1 MTLRNEKLSFTTKK
15 KQLKE
20 RDLFLSAYNLFIEHG
35 IEKTSIDDIS
45 KNAGV
50 AKGTFYLYFSDKYDI
65 LNKLILQ
72 KSNEIIKEGLAKTND
87 LGFEDFRERT
97 LFFIEYIINY
107 LKYNVSLLTLINK
120 NISWGLYRKAIM
132 KPEEYDDVKR
142 VLDIFTNN
150 LTNEGMT
157 KEEAEMTLFMIIE
170 LVGSVCFTTIILKEP
185 TDIESIKPILFK
197 KILAMLNVWLKLSN
211 FYFFFLFEFRYN
223 NINKI
228 IKNL

>member
-1 MTLRNEKLSFTTKK
+1 MVLNNNNNNNISFAQKK

-20 RDLFLSAYNLFIEHG
+20 KELFSSAFDLFLEHG
-35 IEKTSIDDIS
+35 IEKTSIDDIA

-72 KSNEIIKEGLAKTND
+72 KSNEIIKEGLFKTNN
-87 LGFEDFRERT
+87 LGSKDFRERT
-97 LFFIEYIINY
+97 LFFIDYIINY
-107 LKYNVSLLTLINK
+107 LKDNVSLLKLINK

-132 KPEEYDDVKR
+132 TPAEYDDVKR
-142 VLDIFTNN
+142 VLDIFIKN
-150 LTNEGMT
+150 LTNEGMK

-185 TDIESIKPILFK
+185 TNIDNIKPVLFK
-197 KILAMLNVWLKLSN
+197 KILAMITV
-211 FYFFFLFEFRYN
+211 
-223 NINKI
+223 
-228 IKNL
+228 

>member
-1 MTLRNEKLSFTTKK
+1 MTLRSNKLSFTTKK

-20 RDLFLSAYNLFIEHG
+20 KDLFLSAYNLFIENG

-72 KSNEIIKEGLAKTND
+72 KSNEIIKEALAKTNA

-97 LFFIEYIINY
+97 LFFIDYIIDY
-107 LKYNVSLLTLINK
+107 LNNNVSLLALINK

-132 KPEEYDDVKR
+132 TPEEYEDVKR
-142 VLDIFTNN
+142 VLDIFIKN
-150 LTNEGMT
+150 LTTEGMT
-157 KEEAEMTLFMIIE
+157 KEESEMTLFMIIE

-185 TDIESIKPILFK
+185 TDIETIKPILFK
-197 KILAMLNVWLKLSN
+197 KILGMITV
-211 FYFFFLFEFRYN
+211 
-223 NINKI
+223 
-228 IKNL
+228 

>member
-20 RDLFLSAYNLFIEHG
+20 RDLFLSAYNLFIENG
-35 IEKTSIDDIS
+35 IDKTSIDDIS

-87 LGFEDFRERT
+87 LGFKDFRERT

-150 LTNEGMT
+150 LTNEGMS

-197 KILAMLNVWLKLSN
+197 KILAMLNV
-211 FYFFFLFEFRYN
+211 
-223 NINKI
+223 
-228 IKNL
+228 

>member
-1 MTLRNEKLSFTTKK
+1 MTLGNDKNDFTKKK

-20 RDLFLSAYNLFIEHG
+20 KELLSAAYNLFLKNG
-35 IEKTSIDDIS
+35 IEKTSIDDIA

-72 KSNEIIKEGLAKTND
+72 KSNEIIREGLAKTNSS
-87 LGFEDFRERT
+87 GIEDFKDRT
-97 LFFIEYIINY
+97 LFFIDYIINY
-107 LKYNVSLLTLINK
+107 LKNNVSLLKLINK

-132 KPEEYDDVKR
+132 KPETYDNVKK
-142 VLDIFTNN
+142 VLDIFIKN
-150 LTNEGMT
+150 LTNEGIS

-197 KILAMLNVWLKLSN
+197 KILAMITV
-211 FYFFFLFEFRYN
+211 
-223 NINKI
+223 
-228 IKNL
+228 

>member
-50 AKGTFYLYFSDKYDI
+50 AKGTFYLYFNDKYDI

-197 KILAMLNVWLKLSN
+197 KILAMLNV
-211 FYFFFLFEFRYN
+211 
-223 NINKI
+223 
-228 IKNL
+228 

>member
-1 MTLRNEKLSFTTKK
+1 MTLGNDKNDFTKKK

-20 RDLFLSAYNLFIEHG
+20 KELLSAAYNLFLKNG
-35 IEKTSIDDIS
+35 IEKTSIDDIA

-72 KSNEIIKEGLAKTND
+72 KSNEIIREGLAKTNSS
-87 LGFEDFRERT
+87 GIEDFKART
-97 LFFIEYIINY
+97 LFFIDYIINY
-107 LKYNVSLLTLINK
+107 LKNNVSLLKLINK

-132 KPEEYDDVKR
+132 KPETYDNVKK
-142 VLDIFTNN
+142 VLDIFIKN
-150 LTNEGMT
+150 LTNEGIS

-185 TDIESIKPILFK
+185 TDIETIKPILFK
-197 KILAMLNVWLKLSN
+197 KILAMITV
-211 FYFFFLFEFRYN
+211 
-223 NINKI
+223 
-228 IKNL
+228 

>member
-1 MTLRNEKLSFTTKK
+1 MTLNNDNISFTKK
-15 KQLKE
+15 KKKLKE
-20 RDLFLSAYNLFIEHG
+20 KELFLSAFDLFLENG
-35 IEKTSIDDIS
+35 IEKTSIDDIA

-72 KSNEIIKEGLAKTND
+72 KSNEIIKDGLSRTNN
-87 LGFEDFRERT
+87 LGSEDFRERT
-97 LFFIEYIINY
+97 LFFIDYIINY
-107 LKYNVSLLTLINK
+107 LKDNVSLLKLINK

-132 KPEEYDDVKR
+132 TPAEYDDVKR
-142 VLDIFTNN
+142 VLDIFIKN
-150 LTNEGMT
+150 LTTEGMK

-197 KILAMLNVWLKLSN
+197 KILAM
-211 FYFFFLFEFRYN
+211 
-223 NINKI
+223 IAI
-228 IKNL
+228 

>member
-1 MTLRNEKLSFTTKK
+1 MTLRSNKLSFTTKK

-20 RDLFLSAYNLFIEHG
+20 KDLFLSAYNLFIENG

-50 AKGTFYLYFSDKYDI
+50 AKGTFYLYFSDKYDL

-72 KSNEIIKEGLAKTND
+72 KSNEIIKEALEKTNIF
-87 LGFEDFRERT
+87 GFEDFRERT
-97 LFFIEYIINY
+97 LFFIDYIINY
-107 LKYNVSLLTLINK
+107 LKHNVSLLTLINK

-132 KPEEYDDVKR
+132 KPEEYEDVKK
-142 VLDIFTNN
+142 VLDIFIRN
-150 LTNEGMT
+150 LANEGMT

-185 TDIESIKPILFK
+185 TDIDSIKPILFK
-197 KILAMLNVWLKLSN
+197 KILAMIAVW
-211 FYFFFLFEFRYN
+211 FLLLFLIWIYYAS
-223 NINKI
+223 I
-228 IKNL
+228 IYII